1 MKKFQISALMAFLF
15 LNHLSAQIVTLDNG
29 VAKMKISL
37 NGGVIS
43 EVSLNAIDLN
53 PIHEYGHF
61 ICFDR
66 WGPSSPEDEALG
78 IPFHGE
84 GSKISWTLHQGPV
97 LNEGLYYAEMSCTLP
112 IVKLGLKRE
121 IYLSNNSSV
130 FKVVEEITNHNDSA
144 KFYNLVQ
151 HPTIGSPFLDE
162 TTIIDTKVDS
172 GFSQAGNL
180 PPTPAEIFTWPEA
193 LVDGDS
199 TDLRYLSG
207 DDNWWQSVVTFSVDE
222 KDEYGWVTAVNPSL
236 NLMIGYVWPT
246 ADYPWLNLWQSIK
259 DSKPFARGL
268 EFGSTGLHQ
277 SWPTILE
284 IDTILGK
291 KLYEEINVD
300 DTITKLYYTFLSEI
314 PGDYKGVESVSM
326 DGNKIK
332 IEEYGLDTTR
342 SIELEIIGTPTSI
355 YAYEEFADQKKL
367 LSQNYPNP
375 FNGETI
381 IDYNLPD
388 AGHVHLEVLNGTGNR
403 IQILVDEIQ
412 PAGNHSVSFDASR
425 LPGGLYYYRIIA
437 GDTRLQKKMIHLN
450 R

>member
-1 MKKFQISALMAFLF
+1 MKKFHISILIAFLF
-15 LNHLSAQIVTLDNG
+15 SNLLSAQTVTLDNG
-29 VAKMKISL
+29 LAKMEISL
-37 NGGVIS
+37 NGGKIT

-84 GSKISWTLHQGPV
+84 ASKLSWTLHQEPV
-97 LNEGLYYAEMSCTLP
+97 LNEGIYYAEMSCNLP

-130 FKVVEEITNHNDSA
+130 FKVVEEITNHNDSS
-144 KFYNLVQ
+144 KVYNLVQ

-162 TTIIDTKVDS
+162 ITIVDTKVDS

-180 PPTPAEIFTWPEA
+180 PPTTADVFTWPEA
-193 LVDGDS
+193 VVDGDS

-207 DDNWWQSVVTFSVDE
+207 DDSWWQSVVTFSVDE
-222 KDEYGWVTAVNPSL
+222 KKEFGWVTAVNPSL
-236 NLMIGYVWPT
+236 NLMIGYFWPT
-246 ADYPWLNLWQSIK
+246 ADYPWLNLWQSISN
-259 DSKPFARGL
+259 SKPFARGL

-277 SWPTILE
+277 PWPTVLE

-300 DTITKLYYTFLSEI
+300 DTITKSYYTFLSEI

-332 IEEYGLDTTR
+332 IEEYGLNPTR
-342 SIELEIIGTPTSI
+342 SIDLNIIGSPTNI
-355 YAYEEFADQKKL
+355 YAHEDLQDQENL

-375 FNGETI
+375 FNRETI
-381 IDYNLPD
+381 IAYNLPD
-388 AGHVHLEVLNGTGNR
+388 VGHVHLEVLNVTGKSV
-403 IQILVDEIQ
+403 QILVDEIQ
-412 PAGNHSVSFDASR
+412 AAGNHSISFDASR
-425 LPGGLYYYRIIA
+425 LPGGMYYYRIIA
-437 GDTRLQKKMIHLN
+437 GDTQLQKKMIYLN